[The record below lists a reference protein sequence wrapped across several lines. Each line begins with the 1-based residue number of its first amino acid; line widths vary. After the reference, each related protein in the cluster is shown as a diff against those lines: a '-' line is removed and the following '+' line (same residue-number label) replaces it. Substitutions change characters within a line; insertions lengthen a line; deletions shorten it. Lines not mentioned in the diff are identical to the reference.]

1 MTFQNENK
9 TAKALREAQQALSV
23 AQNREARLTISL
35 NAIESMFFGWKHK
48 SRSALLWYRKR
59 QYADN
64 ARLMYKEWQQVWGE
78 IVEVKA
84 RIIELTKNI
93 KRYETKIAKTK
104 EYNERRR
111 KRRAEKKQVSQ

>member
-9 TAKALREAQQALSV
+9 TTKALREAQQALSV
-23 AQNREARLTISL
+23 ALNREARLTISL
-35 NAIESMFFGWKHK
+35 NAIESMFLDWKHK
-48 SRSALLWYRKR
+48 SHSALLWYRKR

-78 IVEVKA
+78 IIKVKA
-84 RIIELTKNI
+84 YIIELIKNV
-93 KRYETKIAKTK
+93 KRYEIKIAKTK

>member
-1 MTFQNENK
+1 MTLQNESK
-9 TAKALREAQQALSV
+9 TAKALRETQQALV
-23 AQNREARLTISL
+23 WVQDKEARLTISL
-35 NAIESMFFGWKHK
+35 NAIESMFVDWKH
-48 SRSALLWYRKR
+48 RSHSTLLWYRKR

-78 IVEVKA
+78 IVKVKA
-84 RIIELTKNI
+84 HIIELTKKI

-111 KRRAEKKQVSQ
+111 KRRAEKKQVSK

>member
-9 TAKALREAQQALSV
+9 TTKALIETQQNLSWAQD
-23 AQNREARLTISL
+23 REARLTISL
-35 NAIESMFFGWKHK
+35 NAIESMFLGWKHK

-64 ARLMYKEWQQVWGE
+64 ARLMYKEWKQVWGE

-111 KRRAEKKQVSQ
+111 KRRTEKKQVSQ

>member
-9 TAKALREAQQALSV
+9 TAKALREAQQALV
-23 AQNREARLTISL
+23 WAQNKEARLTISL
-35 NAIESMFFGWKHK
+35 NAIESMFLGWKHK
-48 SRSALLWYRKR
+48 SHSALLWHRKR
-59 QYADN
+59 EYANN

-93 KRYETKIAKTK
+93 KKYEIKIAKTK

-111 KRRAEKKQVSQ
+111 KRRTEKKQVSQ

>member
-1 MTFQNENK
+1 MTLQNENK
-9 TAKALREAQQALSV
+9 TAKALRETQQALAW
-23 AQNREARLTISL
+23 AQNREARLNLSL
-35 NAIESMFFGWKHK
+35 SAIESMFIDWKRR

-59 QYADN
+59 EYADN

-78 IVEVKA
+78 IIKVKA
-84 RIIELTKNI
+84 YIVELSKNI
-93 KRYETKIAKTK
+93 KRYEFKIAKTK